1 MCCMH
6 CVWQT
11 SFNFLALLGDVTFS
25 TALLN
30 KRCFFGEKSS
40 YFPNIWPSI
49 LESSNVA
56 RWNYCKI
63 QSMGA
68 RVNIDCFWSLLFNNG
83 LASTT
88 YIISCSQKSIVAV
101 AELCILYKHTVFNPP
116 SKLPYPVTW
125 DTLYLSLLHP
135 GVIHRLTLVYILP
148 GYLGRIQG
156 VGVTDCRMCT
166 TLNLLSI

>member
-116 SKLPYPVTW
+116 PKLPYPVTW
-125 DTLYLSLLHP
+125 DSVNSTNSPIDGCLPWESISMLMIRS
-135 GVIHRLTLVYILP
+135 VLVAVFP
-148 GYLGRIQG
+148 A
-156 VGVTDCRMCT
+156 C
-166 TLNLLSI
+166 